1 MSDFRQDQERL
12 MRQLEERLQFLEQQE
27 EKRAAIWRR
36 LRAKI
41 IKDLRRLGIP
51 DEKAASMLPPE
62 MPPAD
67 WVPDKE

>member
-1 MSDFRQDQERL
+1 MSDYRQDQDQL
-12 MRQLEERLQFLEQQE
+12 MRQLEERLLFHEQQE
-27 EKRAAIWRR
+27 EKRAAMWTR

-41 IKDLRRLGIP
+41 IQDLRRLGIP
-51 DEKAASMLPPE
+51 DEKAASILPPE

>member
-1 MSDFRQDQERL
+1 MSDYRQDQDQL
-12 MRQLEERLQFLEQQE
+12 MRQLEERLLFHEQQE
-27 EKRAAIWRR
+27 GKRAAMWTR

-41 IKDLRRLGIP
+41 IQDLRRLGIP
-51 DEKAASMLPPE
+51 DEKAASILPPE